1 MTHPDELLALD
12 RRHVWHPFTQAKTAP
27 DSVLIRSGKGA
38 VVYGADGKEY
48 LDLVSSWWVNLHGH
62 AHPYI
67 ADAIAEQAHKLEQV
81 IFAGLTH
88 EPAVRLAQRLTSLL
102 PGDLNRVFYSDNGST
117 AVEVA
122 LKLALQYWRNLG
134 RPERRRYLAF
144 EGGYHGDTVGAMSV
158 GVSSGF
164 YAPFEDLLFEVDVLP
179 FPETWEGDAAVAE
192 KEDRCLSAL
201 EAYLD
206 RRGDETAAAII
217 EPLVQGVGG
226 MRMCR
231 AEFLQALVQKL
242 RAAGGLVIFDEV
254 MTGFGRTGD
263 LFACLKAGVTPD
275 LICLSKGL
283 TAGFLPLAATVCRDP
298 IYEAFLDT
306 GFDKAFAH
314 GHSFTAN
321 PLGCAAGLASLDL
334 LMKEETRARIAAIE
348 ARHRKHMARLAH
360 HPKVTRPRVTG
371 TIAALNVE
379 VEDRGYAAAIGPRL
393 KAFFLENGLLLR
405 PLGEV
410 IYFLPPY
417 CISDSQLDRSYDT
430 LERALTTLTPHM

>member
-158 GVSSGF
+158 GASSGF
-164 YAPFEDLLFEVDVLP
+164 FAPFKDLLFEVDVLP

-192 KEDRCLSAL
+192 KEARCLSAL
-201 EAYLD
+201 DAYLD
-206 RRGDETAAAII
+206 RRGDETAAVII
-217 EPLVQGVGG
+217 EPLVQGAGG

-263 LFACLKAGVTPD
+263 LFACLSAGVTPD

-371 TIAALNVE
+371 TIAALNVG
-379 VEDRGYAAAIGPRL
+379 VEDSGYAAAIGPRL

-430 LERALTTLTPHM
+430 LERALTTLNPA

>member
-48 LDLVSSWWVNLHGH
+48 LDLISSWWVNLHGH

-102 PGDLNRVFYSDNGST
+102 PDDLNRVFYSDDGST

-122 LKLALQYWRNLG
+122 LKIALQYWRNLG

-242 RAAGGLVIFDEV
+242 RAAGVLVIFDEV

-360 HPKVTRPRVTG
+360 HPKVTRPRVMG

-379 VEDRGYAAAIGPRL
+379 VEDSGYAAAIGPRF

>member
-164 YAPFEDLLFEVDVLP
+164 FAPFEDLLFEVDVLP

-192 KEDRCLSAL
+192 KEARCLSAL
-201 EAYLD
+201 DAYLD
-206 RRGDETAAAII
+206 RRGDETAAVII
-217 EPLVQGVGG
+217 EPLVQGAGG

-242 RAAGGLVIFDEV
+242 RAAGVLVIFDEV

-263 LFACLKAGVTPD
+263 LFACLSAGVTPD

-371 TIAALNVE
+371 TIAALNVG
-379 VEDRGYAAAIGPRL
+379 VEDSGYAAAIGPRL

-430 LERALTTLTPHM
+430 LERALTTLNPA

>member
-38 VVYGADGKEY
+38 VVYGPDGKEY

-158 GVSSGF
+158 GASSGF
-164 YAPFEDLLFEVDVLP
+164 FAPFKDLLFEVDVLP

-192 KEDRCLSAL
+192 KEARCLSAL
-201 EAYLD
+201 DAYLD
-206 RRGDETAAAII
+206 RRGDETAAVII
-217 EPLVQGVGG
+217 EPLVQGAGG

-242 RAAGGLVIFDEV
+242 RAAGVLVIFDEV

-263 LFACLKAGVTPD
+263 LFACLSAGVTPD

-371 TIAALNVE
+371 TIAALNVG
-379 VEDRGYAAAIGPRL
+379 VEDSGYAAAIGPRL
-393 KAFFLENGLLLR
+393 KAFFLENGMLLR

-430 LERALTTLTPHM
+430 LERALTTLNPA

>member
-158 GVSSGF
+158 GASSGF
-164 YAPFEDLLFEVDVLP
+164 FAPFKDLLFEVDVLP

-192 KEDRCLSAL
+192 KEARCLSAL
-201 EAYLD
+201 DAYLD
-206 RRGDETAAAII
+206 RRGDETAAVII
-217 EPLVQGVGG
+217 EPLVQGAGG

-242 RAAGGLVIFDEV
+242 RAASVLVIFDEV

-263 LFACLKAGVTPD
+263 LFACLSAGVTPD

-371 TIAALNVE
+371 TIAALNVG
-379 VEDRGYAAAIGPRL
+379 VEDSGYAAAIGPRI
-393 KAFFLENGLLLR
+393 KAFFLENGMLLR

-430 LERALTTLTPHM
+430 LERALTTLNPA

>member
-158 GVSSGF
+158 GASSGF
-164 YAPFEDLLFEVDVLP
+164 FAPFKDLLFEVDVLP

-192 KEDRCLSAL
+192 KEARCLSAL
-201 EAYLD
+201 DAYLD
-206 RRGDETAAAII
+206 RRGDETAAVII
-217 EPLVQGVGG
+217 EPLVQGAGG

-242 RAAGGLVIFDEV
+242 RAAGVLVIFDEV

-263 LFACLKAGVTPD
+263 LFACLSAGVTPD

-371 TIAALNVE
+371 TIAALNVG
-379 VEDRGYAAAIGPRL
+379 VEDSGYAAAIGPRL
-393 KAFFLENGLLLR
+393 KAFFLENGMLLR

-430 LERALTTLTPHM
+430 LERALTTLNPA

>member
-102 PGDLNRVFYSDNGST
+102 PDDLNRVFYSDDGST

-201 EAYLD
+201 EAYID

-379 VEDRGYAAAIGPRL
+379 VEDSGYAAAIGPRL

>member
-102 PGDLNRVFYSDNGST
+102 PDDLNRVFYSDDGST

-192 KEDRCLSAL
+192 KEGRCLSAL

-206 RRGDETAAAII
+206 RRGDETAAVII

-242 RAAGGLVIFDEV
+242 RAAGVLVIFDEV

-379 VEDRGYAAAIGPRL
+379 VEDSGYAAAIGPRL

>member
-102 PGDLNRVFYSDNGST
+102 PDDLNRVFYSDDGST

-164 YAPFEDLLFEVDVLP
+164 FAPFEDLLFEVDVLP

-192 KEDRCLSAL
+192 KEARCLSAL
-201 EAYLD
+201 DAYLD
-206 RRGDETAAAII
+206 RRGDETAAVII
-217 EPLVQGVGG
+217 EPLVQGAGG

-231 AEFLQALVQKL
+231 AEFLQALTQKL

-371 TIAALNVE
+371 TISALNVG
-379 VEDRGYAAAIGPRL
+379 VEDSGYAAAIGPRL

-430 LERALTTLTPHM
+430 LERALTSLNPA

>member
-164 YAPFEDLLFEVDVLP
+164 FAPFEDLLFEVDVLP

-192 KEDRCLSAL
+192 KEARCLSAL

-206 RRGDETAAAII
+206 RRGDETAAVII
-217 EPLVQGVGG
+217 EPLVQGAGG

-242 RAAGGLVIFDEV
+242 RAAGVLVIFDEV

-263 LFACLKAGVTPD
+263 LFACLSAGVTPD

-371 TIAALNVE
+371 TIAALNVG
-379 VEDRGYAAAIGPRL
+379 VEDSGYAAAIGPRL

-430 LERALTTLTPHM
+430 LERALTTLNPA

>member
-158 GVSSGF
+158 GASSGF
-164 YAPFEDLLFEVDVLP
+164 FAPFKDLLFEVDVLP

-192 KEDRCLSAL
+192 KEARCLSAL
-201 EAYLD
+201 DAYLD
-206 RRGDETAAAII
+206 RRGDETAAVII
-217 EPLVQGVGG
+217 EPLVQGAGG

-360 HPKVTRPRVTG
+360 HPKVTRSRVTG
-371 TIAALNVE
+371 TIAALNVG
-379 VEDRGYAAAIGPRL
+379 VEDSGYAAAIGPRL

-430 LERALTTLTPHM
+430 LERALTTLNPA

>member
-102 PGDLNRVFYSDNGST
+102 PDDLNRVFYSDDGST

-192 KEDRCLSAL
+192 KEAACLSAL

-231 AEFLQALVQKL
+231 AEFLQALTQKL
-242 RAAGGLVIFDEV
+242 RAAGVLVIFDEV

-379 VEDRGYAAAIGPRL
+379 VEDSGYAAAIGPRL
-393 KAFFLENGLLLR
+393 KAFFLENGLLLL

>member
-102 PGDLNRVFYSDNGST
+102 PDDLNRVFYSDDGST

-206 RRGDETAAAII
+206 RRGDETAAVII

-242 RAAGGLVIFDEV
+242 RAAGVLVIFDEV

-379 VEDRGYAAAIGPRL
+379 VEDSGYAAAIGPRL

>member
-102 PGDLNRVFYSDNGST
+102 PDDLNRVFYSDDGST

-192 KEDRCLSAL
+192 KEARCLSAL

-206 RRGDETAAAII
+206 RRGDETAAVII
-217 EPLVQGVGG
+217 EPLVQGAGG

-306 GFDKAFAH
+306 SFDKAFAH

-430 LERALTTLTPHM
+430 LERALTTLNPA

>member
-27 DSVLIRSGKGA
+27 DSVLIRSGKGV

-67 ADAIAEQAHKLEQV
+67 ADAIAEQARKLEQV

-164 YAPFEDLLFEVDVLP
+164 FAPFEDLLFEVDVLP

-192 KEDRCLSAL
+192 KEARCLSAL
-201 EAYLD
+201 DAYLD
-206 RRGDETAAAII
+206 RRGDETAAVII
-217 EPLVQGVGG
+217 EPLVQGAGG

-231 AEFLQALVQKL
+231 AEFLQALTQKL
-242 RAAGGLVIFDEV
+242 RAAGVLVIFDEV

-263 LFACLKAGVTPD
+263 LFACLSAGVTPD

-348 ARHRKHMARLAH
+348 ARHRKHMARIAH

-371 TIAALNVE
+371 TIAALNVG
-379 VEDRGYAAAIGPRL
+379 VEDSGYAAAIGPRL

-430 LERALTTLTPHM
+430 LERALTTLNPA

>member
-164 YAPFEDLLFEVDVLP
+164 FAPFEDLLFEVDVLP

-192 KEDRCLSAL
+192 KEARCLSAL
-201 EAYLD
+201 DAYLD
-206 RRGDETAAAII
+206 RRGDETAAVII
-217 EPLVQGVGG
+217 EPLVQGAGG

-263 LFACLKAGVTPD
+263 LFACLSAGVTPD

-371 TIAALNVE
+371 TIAALNVG
-379 VEDRGYAAAIGPRL
+379 VEDSGYAAAIGPRL

-430 LERALTTLTPHM
+430 LERALTTLNPA

>member
-102 PGDLNRVFYSDNGST
+102 PGDLNRVFYSDDGST

-164 YAPFEDLLFEVDVLP
+164 FAPFEDLLFEVDVLP

-192 KEDRCLSAL
+192 KEARCLSAL

-206 RRGDETAAAII
+206 RRGDETAATII

-242 RAAGGLVIFDEV
+242 RAAGVLVIFDEV

-263 LFACLKAGVTPD
+263 LFACLSAGVTPD

-371 TIAALNVE
+371 TIAALNVK
-379 VEDRGYAAAIGPRL
+379 VEDSGYAAAIGPRL

>member
-164 YAPFEDLLFEVDVLP
+164 FAPFEDLLFEVDVLP

-192 KEDRCLSAL
+192 KEARCLSAL
-201 EAYLD
+201 DAYLD
-206 RRGDETAAAII
+206 RRGDETAAVII
-217 EPLVQGVGG
+217 EPLVQGAGG

-263 LFACLKAGVTPD
+263 LFACLSAGVTPD

-371 TIAALNVE
+371 TIAALNVG
-379 VEDRGYAAAIGPRL
+379 VEDSGYTAAIGPQL

-430 LERALTTLTPHM
+430 LERALTTLNPA

>member
-102 PGDLNRVFYSDNGST
+102 PDDLNRVFYSDDGST

-201 EAYLD
+201 EAYID
-206 RRGDETAAAII
+206 RRGDETAATII

-242 RAAGGLVIFDEV
+242 RAAGVLVIFDEV

-379 VEDRGYAAAIGPRL
+379 VEDSGYAAAIGPRL

>member
-48 LDLVSSWWVNLHGH
+48 LDLISSWWVNLHGH

-102 PGDLNRVFYSDNGST
+102 PDDLNRVFYSDDGST

-242 RAAGGLVIFDEV
+242 RAAGVLVIFDEV

-379 VEDRGYAAAIGPRL
+379 VEDSGYAAAIGPRL

>member
-102 PGDLNRVFYSDNGST
+102 PDDLNRVFYSDDGST

-379 VEDRGYAAAIGPRL
+379 VEDSGYAAAIGPRL

>member
-102 PGDLNRVFYSDNGST
+102 PDDLNRVFYSDDGST

-158 GVSSGF
+158 GASSGF
-164 YAPFEDLLFEVDVLP
+164 FAPFEDLLFEVDVLP

-192 KEDRCLSAL
+192 KEARCLSAL

-206 RRGDETAAAII
+206 RRGDETAAVII
-217 EPLVQGVGG
+217 EPLVQGAGG

-242 RAAGGLVIFDEV
+242 RAAGVLVIFDEV

-263 LFACLKAGVTPD
+263 LFACLSAGVTPD

-371 TIAALNVE
+371 TIAALNVG
-379 VEDRGYAAAIGPRL
+379 VEDSGYAAAIGPRL

-430 LERALTTLTPHM
+430 LERALTTLNPA

>member
-158 GVSSGF
+158 GASSGF
-164 YAPFEDLLFEVDVLP
+164 FAPFEDLLFEVDVLP

-192 KEDRCLSAL
+192 KEARCLSAL
-201 EAYLD
+201 DAYLD
-206 RRGDETAAAII
+206 RRGDETAAVII
-217 EPLVQGVGG
+217 EPLVQGAGG

-371 TIAALNVE
+371 TIAALNVG
-379 VEDRGYAAAIGPRL
+379 VEDSGYAAAIGPRL

-430 LERALTTLTPHM
+430 LERALTTLNPA

>member
-67 ADAIAEQAHKLEQV
+67 ADAIAEQARKLEQV

-164 YAPFEDLLFEVDVLP
+164 FAPFEDLLFEVDVLP

-192 KEDRCLSAL
+192 KEARCLSAL
-201 EAYLD
+201 DAYLD
-206 RRGDETAAAII
+206 RRGDETAAVII
-217 EPLVQGVGG
+217 EPLVQGAGG

-242 RAAGGLVIFDEV
+242 RAAGVLVIFDEV

-263 LFACLKAGVTPD
+263 LFACLSAGVTPD

-371 TIAALNVE
+371 TIAALNVG
-379 VEDRGYAAAIGPRL
+379 VEDSGYAAAIGPRL

-430 LERALTTLTPHM
+430 LERALTTLNPA

>member
-102 PGDLNRVFYSDNGST
+102 PDDLNRVFYSDNGST

-134 RPERRRYLAF
+134 QPERRRYLAF

-164 YAPFEDLLFEVDVLP
+164 FAPFEDLLFEVDVLP

-192 KEDRCLSAL
+192 KEDRCLTAL

-206 RRGDETAAAII
+206 RRGDETAAVII
-217 EPLVQGVGG
+217 EPLVQGAGG

-231 AEFLQALVQKL
+231 AEFLQALTQKL
-242 RAAGGLVIFDEV
+242 RAAGVLVIFDEV

-371 TIAALNVE
+371 TIAALNVG
-379 VEDRGYAAAIGPRL
+379 VEDSGYAAAIGPRL

-410 IYFLPPY
+410 IYLLPPY

-430 LERALTTLTPHM
+430 LERALTTLNPA

>member
-158 GVSSGF
+158 GASSGF
-164 YAPFEDLLFEVDVLP
+164 FAPFKDLLFEVDVLP

-192 KEDRCLSAL
+192 KEARCLSAL
-201 EAYLD
+201 DAYLD
-206 RRGDETAAAII
+206 RRGDETAAVII
-217 EPLVQGVGG
+217 EPLVQGAGG

-242 RAAGGLVIFDEV
+242 RAASVLVIFDEV

-263 LFACLKAGVTPD
+263 LFACLSAGVTPD

-371 TIAALNVE
+371 TIAALNVG
-379 VEDRGYAAAIGPRL
+379 VEDSGYAAAIGPRL
-393 KAFFLENGLLLR
+393 KAFFLENGMLLR

-430 LERALTTLTPHM
+430 LERALTTLNPA

>member
-164 YAPFEDLLFEVDVLP
+164 FAPFEDLLFEVDVLP

-263 LFACLKAGVTPD
+263 LFACLSAGVTPD

-371 TIAALNVE
+371 TIAALNVG
-379 VEDRGYAAAIGPRL
+379 VEDSGYAAAIGPRL

-430 LERALTTLTPHM
+430 LERALTTLNPA

>member
-158 GVSSGF
+158 GASSGF
-164 YAPFEDLLFEVDVLP
+164 FAPFKDLLFEVDVLP

-192 KEDRCLSAL
+192 KEARCLSAL
-201 EAYLD
+201 DAYLD
-206 RRGDETAAAII
+206 RRGDETAAVII
-217 EPLVQGVGG
+217 EPLVQGAGG

-242 RAAGGLVIFDEV
+242 RAASVLVIFDEV

-263 LFACLKAGVTPD
+263 LFACLSAGVTPD

-371 TIAALNVE
+371 TIAALNVG
-379 VEDRGYAAAIGPRL
+379 VEDSGYAAAIGPRL

-430 LERALTTLTPHM
+430 LERALTTLNPA

>member
-158 GVSSGF
+158 GASSGF
-164 YAPFEDLLFEVDVLP
+164 FAPFEDLLFEVDVLP

-192 KEDRCLSAL
+192 KEARCLSAL
-201 EAYLD
+201 DAYLD
-206 RRGDETAAAII
+206 RRGDETAAVII
-217 EPLVQGVGG
+217 EPLVQGAGG

-242 RAAGGLVIFDEV
+242 RAAGVLVIFDEV

-263 LFACLKAGVTPD
+263 LFACLSAGVTPD

-371 TIAALNVE
+371 TIAALNVG
-379 VEDRGYAAAIGPRL
+379 VEDSGYAAAIGPRL

-430 LERALTTLTPHM
+430 LERALTTLNPA